1 MSVPPLSRRPFSPA
15 QTPASAPTSPAHRPR
30 STASSLSLSS
40 DPAAQLSS
48 SSKMSSY
55 GAQHPLPH
63 PSHSHSRTPSMPPAA
78 PFDQGHLLATLGPE
92 GQHALVAHEKTLDL
106 YRANVKKTQDPSI
119 QFVFAQYLIST
130 AVALPNDPPRPAL
143 GNGRR
148 SPENQR
154 MMKKSE
160 SMVSSNSN
168 SSTSSHSVPSLFATD
183 DAHMPAS
190 SSTAN
195 GPARPTSPTPST
207 FSSNTKTTSSGG
219 SVPAIMH
226 NRELLLREA
235 ATVLRKLADRGYPD
249 AQYLLGDALSSGLL
263 TNGRPHLR
271 ESFGLFVSATKHGHS
286 EAAYRA
292 ALCYEEGWGTAS
304 DVRKAVQFLR
314 AAAAKNHPGA
324 MLKLG
329 VACYYG
335 QLGLTNH
342 QKEGVKWLSRAAE
355 VANEIFPQAPYE
367 LGAIYETGF
376 LDIVIPDPSYAAQL
390 YVRSAELGYTPAAA
404 RLGHAY
410 ELGVLGCPQD
420 PALSVHYYTVAALAG
435 DAGSMLALCA
445 WYLVGAPPVLDVDTE
460 EAFEWARKAADAGLP
475 KAMYAIGHL
484 YEKGVGTQR
493 DLLEANL
500 WYVRAAESGDE
511 RAQAR
516 LKALNEQPLNAV
528 DSTLSVNSIGRK
540 SKKEKASSGSPNK
553 LKRGES
559 AVHADLDKD
568 KDCIVM

>member
-1 MSVPPLSRRPFSPA
+1 M
-15 QTPASAPTSPAHRPR
+15 
-30 STASSLSLSS
+30 ASSLSLSS
-40 DPAAQLSS
+40 DPATQLAS
-48 SSKMSSY
+48 SSKNHSY
-55 GAQHPLPH
+55 GSQNPH
-63 PSHSHSRTPSMPPAA
+63 HHHSHSHSRTPSMPPPA

-119 QFVFAQYLIST
+119 QFVFAQYLISS
-130 AVALPNDPPRPAL
+130 ALATPTDPPAPHKPMTA
-143 GNGRR
+143 GQR
-148 SPENQR
+148 SHDQLR
-154 MMKKSE
+154 AMKKSE
-160 SMVSSNSN
+160 STMSSNSN

-183 DAHMPAS
+183 DTTMP
-190 SSTAN
+190 TIVAN
-195 GPARPTSPTPST
+195 VNGLPAPARPTSPTPST
-207 FSSNTKTTSSGG
+207 VSTNTHTTSSGG
-219 SVPAIMH
+219 GPATPAPV
-226 NRELLLREA
+226 NSRELLLREA

-249 AQYLLGDALSSGLL
+249 AQYLLADALSSGLL
-263 TNGRPHLR
+263 TNGRPQLR
-271 ESFGLFVSATKHGHS
+271 ESFGLFVSATKHGHA

-335 QLGLTNH
+335 QLGLTNN

-367 LGAIYETGF
+367 LGGIYETGF

-390 YVRSAELGYTPAAA
+390 YVRSAELGYAPAAA

-410 ELGVLGCPQD
+410 EMGVLGCPQD
-420 PALSVHYYTVAALAG
+420 ASLSVHYYTVAALAG
-435 DAGSMLALCA
+435 DASSMLALCA
-445 WYLVGAPPVLDVDTE
+445 WYMVGAPPVLAVNTV
-460 EAFEWARKAADAGLP
+460 EAFEWAHKAAEAGLP
-475 KAMYAIGHL
+475 KAMYAVGHL
-484 YEKGVGTQR
+484 YEKGIGTQR

-500 WYVRAAESGDE
+500 WYVRAADSGDE
-511 RAQAR
+511 RAKAR
-516 LKALNEQPLNAV
+516 IKALNERPVNAV
-528 DSTLSVNSIGRK
+528 ESTPTVNATTGRK
-540 SKKEKASSGSPNK
+540 NKKDRASSGSSPNK
-553 LKRGES
+553 LKRAES
-559 AVHADLDKD
+559 TVPGDFDKD

>member
-1 MSVPPLSRRPFSPA
+1 MSAPPISRRPFRPG
-15 QTPASAPTSPAHRPR
+15 QDPASAPSSPAHRPP
-30 STASSLSLSS
+30 SHGS
-40 DPAAQLSS
+40 
-48 SSKMSSY
+48 
-55 GAQHPLPH
+55 QHPLPH
-63 PSHSHSRTPSMPPAA
+63 PSHSHSHSRTPSMPPAA

-92 GQHALVAHEKTLDL
+92 GQHALLAHEKTLDL
-106 YRANVKKTQDPSI
+106 YRANVKKSQDPSI

-130 AVALPNDPPRPAL
+130 AATIPATDPAAAPPSQR
-143 GNGRR
+143 NGRK
-148 SPENQR
+148 SLENLR
-154 MMKKSE
+154 TMKKSE
-160 SMVSSNSN
+160 STVSSNSN
-168 SSTSSHSVPSLFATD
+168 SSSSSHSVPSLFAAD
-183 DAHMPAS
+183 DPYTPAS
-190 SSTAN
+190 SASTN

-207 FSSNTKTTSSGG
+207 FSSNTQTTSSGG
-219 SVPAIMH
+219 SAPTSAH
-226 NRELLLREA
+226 NRDLLLREA
-235 ATVLRKLADRGYPD
+235 ATVLKRLADRGYPD

-271 ESFGLFVSATKHGHS
+271 ESFGLFVSATKHGHP

-292 ALCYEEGWGTAS
+292 ALCYEGGWGTAS

-335 QLGLTNH
+335 QLGLANR

-355 VANEIFPQAPYE
+355 VANEVFPQAPYE

-390 YVRSAELGYTPAAA
+390 YVRSAELGFAPAAA

-410 ELGVLGCPQD
+410 EIGALGCPQD
-420 PALSVHYYTVAALAG
+420 PALSVHYYTVSALAG
-435 DAGSMLALCA
+435 DASSMLALCA
-445 WYLVGAPPVLDVDTE
+445 WYMVGAPPVLEIDKE
-460 EAFEWARKAADAGLP
+460 EAFEWARKAAEAGLP
-475 KAMYAIGHL
+475 KAMYAIGHF
-484 YEKGVGTQR
+484 YEKGVGTHR

-500 WYVRAAESGDE
+500 WYVRAADNGDE

-516 LKALNEQPLNAV
+516 LKTLNERPVNAA
-528 DSTLSVNSIGRK
+528 DSTGSVNTAGRK
-540 SKKEKASSGSPNK
+540 TNPEKQKEKASADSPNK

-559 AVHADLDKD
+559 IVHADLDKD
-568 KDCIVM
+568 KDCVVM

>member
-1 MSVPPLSRRPFSPA
+1 MSVPPMSRRPFSPA
-15 QTPASAPTSPAHRPR
+15 QTPASAPSSPAHRPR

-40 DPAAQLSS
+40 DPAAQISS
-48 SSKMSSY
+48 SSKMPSF

-130 AVALPNDPPRPAL
+130 AIALPNDPPRPPQR
-143 GNGRR
+143 NRR
-148 SPENQR
+148 NSLENQR
-154 MMKKSE
+154 IMKKSE
-160 SMVSSNSN
+160 STVSSNSN
-168 SSTSSHSVPSLFATD
+168 SSASSHSVPSLFATD
-183 DAHMPAS
+183 DTHTPSS
-190 SSTAN
+190 SSTTN

-207 FSSNTKTTSSGG
+207 FSSNAKTTSSGG
-219 SVPAIMH
+219 CVPANVH

-235 ATVLRKLADRGYPD
+235 ATVLRKLADRGYAD

-314 AAAAKNHPGA
+314 ASAAKNHPGA

-420 PALSVHYYTVAALAG
+420 PALSVHYYTIAALAG

-445 WYLVGAPPVLDVDTE
+445 WYMVGAPPVLEVDTE

-475 KAMYAIGHL
+475 KAMYAVGHL

-500 WYVRAAESGDE
+500 WYVRAAEGGDE

-516 LKALNEQPLNAV
+516 IKALNERPVNAV

-540 SKKEKASSGSPNK
+540 GKKEKVLSGSPNK
-553 LKRGES
+553 LKRVES
-559 AVHADLDKD
+559 AVHADLEKD